1 MTNLDAPL
9 VLTRCVLIVLR
20 VLNRS
25 SNCYSD
31 WLGLSLH
38 FYTLNYKNLGRSFS
52 VIYIDAG
59 LQESHSTKNYLHTW
73 LNHTETLV
81 CQKKICLGVHYS
93 LLVFT
98 QSNLGFV
105 FTVKYICLNTKNK
118 VPNSELLRHVTE
130 NLSRCTLF
138 IACIHAEQLRFCLH
152 CEICLFKYQ
161 KQSTKFRI
169 VKTFHRNVGDKLTVV
184 NETFY

>member
-20 VLNRS
+20 VLNIS
-25 SNCYSD
+25 SSF
-31 WLGLSLH
+31 GLSLH

-105 FTVKYICLNTKNK
+105 CTVKYVCLNTKNK
-118 VPNSELLRHVTE
+118 VPNSESLKHFTEMLVT
-130 NLSRCTLF
+130 S
-138 IACIHAEQLRFCLH
+138 
-152 CEICLFKYQ
+152 
-161 KQSTKFRI
+161 
-169 VKTFHRNVGDKLTVV
+169 
-184 NETFY
+184 